1 MRQQYLTSAGRF
13 VVVAAALAMACVV
26 GVPRAAA
33 AAPDPPSLSVQL
45 NGNAFRPGDVMEL
58 RVSLLAGAQPAI
70 TDAYVVLQTPDQA
83 YLSLQLGGSL
93 VPGVV
98 PIARGLTA
106 QNVSI
111 PIWTV
116 TIPQGTPPGEYRWL
130 SAVTQTGTAN
140 IYDGISEVRFRVGG
154 SPSTR
159 PFMGL
164 NFSPF
169 MFDQNPETGDFASP
183 TQIMA
188 RLATLAPW
196 TTWVRLF
203 GTGGGLDKAPALA
216 KGLGL
221 KVACAAW
228 LNSSTAANDQEL
240 TALEI
245 LGRAGQCDLLIVG
258 SETLQFNR
266 LSVGQLVAYIARVK
280 AAVPGVNVT
289 TADTSGK
296 LLEPGNASVLAA
308 VDVVLHNTYPYWEG
322 TSLAQAPAQ
331 LASRHAAL
339 VAAAPGKRV
348 IVSETGWP
356 TCGNPVGA
364 AIPSPANAAQYLS
377 AVLAW
382 ARSSTVDV
390 FYFGAFDEQWK
401 ATREGPQGACWG
413 VWDRLGNIKPAMVSV
428 LFGAP

>member
-1 MRQQYLTSAGRF
+1 MRELGVAPAGRF
-13 VVVAAALAMACVV
+13 VAMAAALTVACVV
-26 GVPRAAA
+26 GVPRAAE

-70 TDAYVVLQTPDQA
+70 ADAYVVLQTPDQT

-116 TIPQGTPPGEYRWL
+116 AIPQGTPSGEYRWL

-140 IYDGISEVRFRVGG
+140 IYDGISEVRFRIGG
-154 SPSTR
+154 SPSTT
-159 PFMGL
+159 PFVGL

-169 MFDQNPETGDFASP
+169 MFDQNPELGAIASP
-183 TQIMA
+183 TQITA
-188 RLATLAPW
+188 RLATIAPW
-196 TTWVRLF
+196 TQWIRLF
-203 GTGGGLDKAPALA
+203 GTGGGLDRAPALA

-221 KVACAAW
+221 RVACAAW
-228 LNSSTAANDQEL
+228 LSSNPAANDAEL
-240 TALEI
+240 TTLEA
-245 LGRAGQCDLLIVG
+245 LGRAEQCDLLIVG
-258 SETLQFNR
+258 SETLYR
-266 LSVGQLVAYIARVK
+266 GDLLAARLVAYIARVK
-280 AAVPGVNVT
+280 AAVPGVDVT

-296 LLEPGNASVLAA
+296 LLEPGSASVLAA

-364 AIPSPANAAQYLS
+364 AIPSPDNAARYLS

-382 ARSSTVDV
+382 ARTATVDV
-390 FYFGAFDEQWK
+390 FYFSAFDEQWK
-401 ATREGPQGACWG
+401 TTREGPQGACWG
-413 VWDRLGNIKPAMVSV
+413 VWDRLGNIKPAMVPV
-428 LFGAP
+428 LRGAP

>member
-1 MRQQYLTSAGRF
+1 MRKQNLAPAGRLI
-13 VVVAAALAMACVV
+13 VVAAALATAGLV
-26 GVPRAAA
+26 GVPRPAA

-45 NGNAFRPGDVMEL
+45 NGNAFRPGEVMEL
-58 RVSLLAGAQPAI
+58 RVSMLTGAQRAV
-70 TDAYVVLQTPDQA
+70 TDAYVVLQTPGQT
-83 YLSLQLGGSL
+83 YFSLQLGGSL

-98 PIARGLTA
+98 PIARRLAA
-106 QNVSI
+106 QNASI

-116 TIPQGTPPGEYRWL
+116 TIPQGTPSGEYRWL
-130 SAVTQTGTAN
+130 SALTQTGTAN

-159 PFMGL
+159 PFLGL

-169 MFDQNPETGDFASP
+169 MFDQSPDIGAVVSP
-183 TQIMA
+183 TQITA
-188 RLATLAPW
+188 RLATIAPW
-196 TTWVRLF
+196 TQWIRLF

-216 KGLGL
+216 KGFGL

-228 LNSSTAANDQEL
+228 LSNDPVADNQEL
-240 TALEI
+240 TALET
-245 LGRAGQCDLLIVG
+245 LGRAGQCDMLIVG
-258 SETLQFNR
+258 NETLQFNV
-266 LSVGQLVAYIARVK
+266 LSAGQLVSYIARVK
-280 AAVPGVNVT
+280 AAVPGVSVT

-322 TSLAQAPAQ
+322 TALAQAPAQ

-339 VAAAPGKRV
+339 VAAVPRKKV

-356 TCGNPVGA
+356 TCGNTSGA

-382 ARSSTVDV
+382 AHAAAVDV
-390 FYFGAFDEQWK
+390 FYFSGFDEKWK
-401 ATREGPQGACWG
+401 ATEKYPQEACFG
-413 VWDRLGNIKPAMVSV
+413 VWDRLGNIKTAMAPV
-428 LFGAP
+428 LSGAP